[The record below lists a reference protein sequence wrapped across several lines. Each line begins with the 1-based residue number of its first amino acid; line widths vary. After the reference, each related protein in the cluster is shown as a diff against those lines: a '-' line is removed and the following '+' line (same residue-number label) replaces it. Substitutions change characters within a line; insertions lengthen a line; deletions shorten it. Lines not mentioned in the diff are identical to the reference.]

1 MITPTK
7 LEKLK
12 RLLDAGQEDSFYH
25 WREWEELRAQVLK
38 MDRYECQLCKAKGR
52 YSKAVI
58 VHHVKHLRDRPDL
71 ALSIF
76 DGDERQ
82 LVSVCKRCHERLHPE
97 QLEERRYNKKDA
109 PLTAERWD

>member
-12 RLLDAGQEDSFYH
+12 RLLDAGNEDSFYH
-25 WREWEELRAQVLK
+25 WREWEQLRAQVLK

-71 ALSIF
+71 ALSVF

-82 LVSVCKRCHERLHPE
+82 LVSVCKYHHTILHEDELIAIKP
-97 QLEERRYNKKDA
+97 KKNDRF
-109 PLTAERWD
+109 TNEERWD